1 MIYNFVLLYYFVL
14 ELANYEKNVNRAMHK
29 SKAYRAAAGVLA
41 QHPTRVKSGDE
52 AKKLVRRISWCI
64 VCWIIGR
71 LPIISG
77 QAPEIIGSLG
87 RT

>member
-1 MIYNFVLLYYFVL
+1 MIICFIL

-52 AKKLVRRISWCI
+52 ARKLVFIY
-64 VCWIIGR
+64 
-71 LPIISG
+71 
-77 QAPEIIGSLG
+77 
-87 RT
+87 